1 MNYRDDGFK
10 ANISCILNTTSV
22 LFMSPKIVTFYDY
35 DYVNTKRKCQDAT
48 IIEIFT
54 LIFFKSFVVHSVC
67 WWWLM

>member
-1 MNYRDDGFK
+1 MYLTK
-10 ANISCILNTTSV
+10 TVVTHL
-22 LFMSPKIVTFYDY
+22 LIVTFYDY